1 MLPGT
6 GAASPRVVAMTTSLA
21 ALLGAGALLTP
32 SAALAAAGGAAVTE
46 TVASSPAVSAPV
58 ADTPASP
65 APARP
70 ALSAL
75 VCKTGCPAPGT
86 VERGG
91 TLTLQ
96 GQALDAARS
105 VVFLGGRGSRDDAR
119 VRVSSK
125 SGSKLD
131 VTVPAAAKSGQVVV
145 QTAAGT
151 ASRASSRLSIKVV
164 RAATALS
171 ATLPAPKLTAVAGIA
186 ALDAGISTRKA
197 GRGVSAVQVAYV
209 SRASESVDVRID
221 VVRAADG
228 VSVFSDARGAL
239 PGRQQTLTWE
249 GRGSGAA
256 EFAADGRY
264 ELRISTGPAVSTR
277 SSGAEVS
284 LGGVAIDGAPA
295 PAGSVRL
302 GAFTF
307 VGAVFPVRGTHD
319 YGQGAAAFGAGRSGH
334 SHQGQD
340 VLAQCGVPVVAAQ
353 GGVVK
358 MRTYQSA
365 AGNYV
370 VIGGTA
376 SGEDHMY
383 AHFRAPAVVSRGQR
397 VQTGQ
402 LLGYVGDTGDA
413 SACHLHFEIWTAPG
427 WYEGGHPVNPVATL
441 RAWDRLG

>member
-1 MLPGT
+1 
-6 GAASPRVVAMTTSLA
+6 MTTSFA
-21 ALLGAGALLTP
+21 ALIGLGALATP
-32 SAALAAAGGAAVTE
+32 SAALADAGGVSLTQSAPAD
-46 TVASSPAVSAPV
+46 ASSPSAQP
-58 ADTPASP
+58 S
-65 APARP
+65 
-70 ALSAL
+70 LSAI

-119 VRVSSK
+119 VRVGAK
-125 SGSKLD
+125 SGGTLD
-131 VTVPAAAKSGQVVV
+131 VKVPAAAKSGQVVV
-145 QTAAGT
+145 ETAAGI
-151 ASRASSRLSIKVV
+151 ASHASSRVTIKVV
-164 RAATALS
+164 KAATALS
-171 ATLPAPKLTAVAGIA
+171 ATLPAPKLSAVAGIA

-197 GRGVSAVQVAYV
+197 GKGVSAVQVAYV
-209 SRASESVDVRID
+209 SHAPETVGVRVD

-228 VSVFSDARGAL
+228 VSIFSESRSAA
-239 PGRQQTLTWE
+239 PEKQQTLTWE
-249 GRGSGAA
+249 GRGSGSAD
-256 EFAADGRY
+256 FAADGRY
-264 ELRISTGPAVSTR
+264 ELRISAGPEVSTR
-277 SSGAEVS
+277 SSDVELSSGGGVS
-284 LGGVAIDGAPA
+284 LGGGPPAPDGA
-295 PAGSVRL
+295 VKL

-307 VGAVFPVRGTHD
+307 VGAVFPVRGTHN
-319 YGQGAAAFGAGRSGH
+319 YGQGAAAFGAGRDGH
-334 SHQGQD
+334 SHEGQD
-340 VLAQCGVPVVAAQ
+340 LMAQCGTPVVAAQ

-358 MRTYQSA
+358 NKAYHGN

-383 AHFRAPAVVSRGQR
+383 AHFRAPAVVARGQR

-402 LLGYVGDTGDA
+402 VLGYVGDTGSA

-427 WYEGGHPVNPVATL
+427 WYSGGHPTDPVATL

>member
-1 MLPGT
+1 
-6 GAASPRVVAMTTSLA
+6 MTSSLA
-21 ALLGAGALLTP
+21 ALIGAGALLAP
-32 SAALAAAGGAAVTE
+32 AAALADAGGAAIG
-46 TVASSPAVSAPV
+46 SAG
-58 ADTPASP
+58 AP
-65 APARP
+65 APAAGSTAPRADSPASAPSQP
-70 ALSAL
+70 ALEAI

-119 VRVSSK
+119 VRVSAK
-125 SGSKLD
+125 SAAKLD
-131 VTVPAAAKSGQVVV
+131 VRVPAAAKSGQVVV
-145 QTAAGT
+145 ETAAGT
-151 ASRASSRLSIKVV
+151 ASRASSRLTIKVV

-171 ATLPAPKLTAVAGIA
+171 ATLPAPKLAAVAGIA
-186 ALDAGISTRKA
+186 GLEAGISTRKA

-209 SRASESVDVRID
+209 SRAPERVGVRVD

-228 VSVFSDARGAL
+228 VSIFSDARSAA

-256 EFAADGRY
+256 DFAADGRY
-264 ELRISTGPAVSTR
+264 ELRISTGPAAETR
-277 SSGAEVS
+277 SGSAEVS
-284 LGGVAIDGAPA
+284 LGGVAIGGPSAPD
-295 PAGSVRL
+295 GSVKL

-307 VGAVFPVRGTHD
+307 VGAVFPVRGAHD

-334 SHQGQD
+334 SHEGQD
-340 VLAQCGVPVVAAQ
+340 VMAQCGVPVVAAQ

-358 MRTYQSA
+358 MRTYHAA

-370 VIGGTA
+370 VIGDTA